1 MLYPLPDTATF
12 FVSPR
17 DIKDGVENSCY
28 RCPIALA
35 ASRFFQVDPK
45 FELVD
50 VYPDRIII
58 DHEDGLTSSEYAL
71 SPDAQDFIAAFDID
85 GPDDLEPIEVGI
97 TRSSNYIRLT

>member
-1 MLYPLPDTATF
+1 MLYPLPETAIF
-12 FVSPR
+12 SVR
-17 DIKDGVENSCY
+17 LKDIKDGVENSCY

-50 VYPDRIII
+50 VYPDRIIL

-71 SPDAQDFIAAFDID
+71 SPEAQDFITAFDID

-97 TRSSNYIRLT
+97 TQSSRYIRLT